1 MMELLC
7 VKQETRLKR
16 FFCDFLQIPT
26 ITFFIA
32 RPPYT
37 LLRDVGPSSVVRPG
51 CHILKTKQDK
61 HTVTIKHFNTIQKLA
76 PIIYCRIQIHPQTP
90 PLGDILVSNLKK
102 NMFKY

>member
-1 MMELLC
+1 MELLC

-61 HTVTIKHFNTIQKLA
+61 AHSYYKTLQHHTEVGTDHLLPHSDPSPDASPGRYSSFKF
-76 PIIYCRIQIHPQTP
+76 
-90 PLGDILVSNLKK
+90 KK